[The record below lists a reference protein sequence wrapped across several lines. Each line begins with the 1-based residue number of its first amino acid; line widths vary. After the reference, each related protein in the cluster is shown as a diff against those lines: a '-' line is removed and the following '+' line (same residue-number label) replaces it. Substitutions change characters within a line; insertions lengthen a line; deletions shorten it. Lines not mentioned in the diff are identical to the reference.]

1 MTSSPKKVRTIF
13 AGGAMFANA
22 GPYPNHG
29 AVQATEDEL
38 RQHIICDIASA
49 MAPHIDLEFEYV
61 GGSLTG
67 REETLTDW
75 NKLGAMIAESYY
87 DYDGFVVLHG
97 DNTISFMASQLAYSF
112 QNLGKP
118 VVCADG
124 FVAQERSRQAVI
136 TAVQLAAFS
145 NIPEV
150 SVLSSDHIL
159 LKGVDSMHYDA
170 NTPSSLV
177 SRNNRTLVHIG
188 SDMLREEGNIRSTP
202 DDEFLFVP
210 VDPSIEVHV
219 YSPTPV
225 SPPSMKYYAQD
236 SVSGLV
242 MQASGAGFIP
252 LGLGGIREALLD
264 LQQRRIPVVTVTDD
278 PHGNID
284 FNRVA
289 MGSELKTFNVI
300 EGGSMTVSAAVT
312 KLRAALAMQVPYEE
326 IPEFM
331 RKDMFGE
338 TKSLLPRVY
347 VPGDTPPS
355 TLWPIPQQ

>member
-1 MTSSPKKVRTIF
+1 MISSPKKVLTIF

-22 GPYPNHG
+22 GPYANHG
-29 AVQATEDEL
+29 PVQATEDEL
-38 RQHIICDIASA
+38 RQHILCDIAPNVL
-49 MAPHIDLEFEYV
+49 PHIDLELEYI

-67 REETLTDW
+67 REETLVDW
-75 NKLGAMIAESYY
+75 NKLGSIIANSYH
-87 DYDGFVVLHG
+87 DYDGFVILHG

-112 QNLGKP
+112 QNLGKS
-118 VVCADG
+118 VICADG
-124 FVAQERSRQAVI
+124 FVAQEKSRQAII

-150 SVLSSDHIL
+150 SVLSSNHRL
-159 LKGVDSMHYDA
+159 LKGVDSMLHDA
-170 NTPSSLV
+170 NTPVSFV
-177 SRNNRTLVHIG
+177 SRNDRTLVRIG
-188 SDMLREEGNIRSTP
+188 SDMLREEGNIRSRP
-202 DDEFLFVP
+202 DGDFIFVP
-210 VDPSIEVHV
+210 VDPNIEVNV
-219 YSPTPV
+219 YSPTPI
-225 SPPSMKYYAQD
+225 SPAPMGYCTQD

-289 MGSELKTFNVI
+289 MGPELKTFNVI
-300 EGGSMTVSAAVT
+300 EGGSMTVPAAVT
-312 KLRAALAMQVPYEE
+312 KLRAAIAMQVPYEE

-347 VPGDTPPS
+347 VPGDTLPS
-355 TLWPIPQQ
+355 SSWPVPQQ